1 MTLQTLRKKQILD
14 EEIDL
19 QVMKEPRDVLLNK
32 RKNGLKRAKSSATL
46 KRDISYLNEIVT
58 KKSPS
63 KEFSLDSNI
72 VQGLS
77 LIHI

>member
-1 MTLQTLRKKQILD
+1 
-14 EEIDL
+14 
-19 QVMKEPRDVLLNK
+19 MKEPRDVLLNK

-72 VQGLS
+72 VQGSKIEWSTNFIEKVLKV
-77 LIHI
+77 LQNVNQVTH